1 MTQKN
6 DGRYCHASTKRTKH
20 SKFGFSVELPG
31 AYNRV
36 VVAALSPI
44 ISREGNDA
52 VNFGTNQ
59 DEFETAVEDD
69 CSARRTGVLRAYSMS
84 SARCVGRYGR
94 GGCWRAAL
102 QLEGDWCL
110 SSGKQAGGGGPA
122 VHGWSRR
129 PTERHHWPQG
139 GGPARCR
146 DAGRRQRVRC
156 EQDARGPGCSP

>member
-1 MTQKN
+1 MVVIAMHPPRERSTPN
-6 DGRYCHASTKRTKH
+6 LASQSSFPVHVTVSLSLR
-20 SKFGFSVELPG
+20 
-31 AYNRV
+31 
-36 VVAALSPI
+36 LSPI